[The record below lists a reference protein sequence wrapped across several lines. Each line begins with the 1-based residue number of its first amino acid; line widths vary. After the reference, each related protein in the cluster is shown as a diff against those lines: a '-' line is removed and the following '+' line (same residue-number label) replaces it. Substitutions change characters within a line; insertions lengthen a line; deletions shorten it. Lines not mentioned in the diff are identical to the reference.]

1 MAQPKIAF
9 ITYQDYG
16 KYTSTVE
23 DEDTVLFNFL
33 KEKGL
38 DLTFEIWNDPK
49 VNWDKYDLLLLKS
62 PWDYFDYIIDF
73 REWLDVIEKKNIPML
88 NPLKT
93 VRWNTDKHYL
103 GDIEAAGF
111 NITPTL
117 WIEPGEAFKLEQI
130 FRHYGTEK
138 IIIKPC
144 VSGGAKNTFAIS
156 RDNAEEQAIKLNAL
170 FAQESFLAQ
179 PFLPEV
185 QTQGEWSFIFFNGQF
200 SHCLLKTPQEGDFRV
215 QHYLGG
221 SIFPKDAP
229 PHLLLQA
236 SGIVQQFAANCLY
249 ARVDCLEVNG
259 SFMLMELE
267 LIEPFLFLFTHQNS
281 LDNYYQALQQ
291 HLSKAGL
298 KF

>member
-1 MAQPKIAF
+1 MASPKIAL
-9 ITYQDYG
+9 ITYQDQG

-33 KEKGL
+33 KNKGL
-38 DLTFEIWNDPK
+38 DLTFEVWNNPE
-49 VNWDKYDLLLLKS
+49 VNWDNYHLLILKS

-73 REWLDVIEKKNIPML
+73 REWLDAIEQKNIPML

-103 GDIEAAGF
+103 REIEAAGF
-111 NITPTL
+111 TITPTL

-130 FRHYGTEK
+130 FRHYGTNQ

-156 RDNAEEQAIKLNAL
+156 RENAEEQAIKLNAL

-185 QTQGEWSFIFFNGQF
+185 QTQGEWSFIFFKGRF
-200 SHCLLKTPQEGDFRV
+200 SHCLLKTPQPGDFRV

-221 SIFPKDAP
+221 SIFPTEP
-229 PHLLLQA
+229 PAHLLVEA
-236 SGIVQQFAANCLY
+236 SGIVQQFAADCLY
-249 ARVDCLEVNG
+249 ARVDGLEVNG
-259 SFMLMELE
+259 AFMLMELE
-267 LIEPFLFLFTHQNS
+267 LIEPFLFLFTHNAS
-281 LDNYYQALQQ
+281 LDNYYQALEQ
-291 HLSKAGL
+291 LLKSAALKA
-298 KF
+298 